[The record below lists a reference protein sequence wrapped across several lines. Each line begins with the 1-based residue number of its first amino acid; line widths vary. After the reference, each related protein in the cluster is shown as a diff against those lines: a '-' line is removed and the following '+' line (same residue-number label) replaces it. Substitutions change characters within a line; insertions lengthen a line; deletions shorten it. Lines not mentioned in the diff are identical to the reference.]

1 MNKRTIIYLILVFG
15 LSIPLYI
22 LISRSGGL
30 EGPGEQYVLLLMWC
44 PGIAALIT
52 TLIFQR
58 NLRGL
63 GWGLGRPRYL
73 VIGYLLP
80 ILYAGIVYG
89 AIWLSGLGG
98 VDFSRL
104 GAQPVSTLV
113 FVLTVNVLISIL
125 LALGEEIGWRGL
137 LAPQLYTQHTFVGTA
152 LISGLIWGVWHI
164 PLIITG
170 DYSSGA
176 PTWYAIT
183 CFMIHI
189 TGLAFAFAWLR
200 LASGSL
206 WPAALMHATH
216 NAFIQS
222 VLDKITVDSGRTAYF
237 STEFGLGLAM
247 MGVIVALCFWWIGL
261 PISSRATDAQS
272 FTTHA
277 APAKG

>member
-1 MNKRTIIYLILVFG
+1 
-15 LSIPLYI
+15 
-22 LISRSGGL
+22 
-30 EGPGEQYVLLLMWC
+30 
-44 PGIAALIT
+44 
-52 TLIFQR
+52 
-58 NLRGL
+58 
-63 GWGLGRPRYL
+63 
-73 VIGYLLP
+73 
-80 ILYAGIVYG
+80 
-89 AIWLSGLGG
+89 
-98 VDFSRL
+98 
-104 GAQPVSTLV
+104 
-113 FVLTVNVLISIL
+113 
-125 LALGEEIGWRGL
+125 
-137 LAPQLYTQHTFVGTA
+137 
-152 LISGLIWGVWHI
+152 
-164 PLIITG
+164 
-170 DYSSGA
+170 
-176 PTWYAIT
+176 
-183 CFMIHI
+183 MIHI